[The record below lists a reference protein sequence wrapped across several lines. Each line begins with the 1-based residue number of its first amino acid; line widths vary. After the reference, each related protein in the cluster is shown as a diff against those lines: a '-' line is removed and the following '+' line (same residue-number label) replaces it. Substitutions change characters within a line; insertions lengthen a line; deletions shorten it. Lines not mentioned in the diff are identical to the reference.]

1 MARQPVMFP
10 KLYPSLVVI
19 ATLDVLLTAVILD
32 LLDGIE
38 LNPIA
43 AWIIAAGGMVAASY
57 FKFAIVAF
65 TLWACEFV
73 GRRNDRIGKRLI
85 VYAVSLNCVPVTAA
99 VAQLAAFAH
108 GV

>member
-1 MARQPVMFP
+1 MVRQPVMFP
-10 KLYPSLVVI
+10 RLYPSLVVV

-43 AWIIAAGGMVAASY
+43 AWVIAAGGMVAASY

-73 GRRNDRIGKRLI
+73 GRRDDRVGKRLI
-85 VYAVSLNCVPVTAA
+85 VYAVGLNCVPVTAA
-99 VAQLAAFAH
+99 VAQLAVFAQ
-108 GV
+108 GY